1 MEKKKESIHA
11 ILYMNANI
19 GGEVFDKEELDSDD
33 DWNVGECED
42 SEIDDMNTDEKLKKK
57 KRKKEFAM
65 RDGVLGGSN
74 DKKTIEKASKAQGR
88 RLSSKRST
96 YVSTWSHKKN
106 VDCWE
111 YSAYSFAKDFV
122 YRALARCDPSSVQV
136 FIGLVDLYAPGESLT
151 RYSAIWSWLV
161 GYLRVLGLVWL
172 VYGLF

>member
-96 YVSTWSHKKN
+96 YVST
-106 VDCWE
+106 
-111 YSAYSFAKDFV
+111 
-122 YRALARCDPSSVQV
+122 
-136 FIGLVDLYAPGESLT
+136 
-151 RYSAIWSWLV
+151 
-161 GYLRVLGLVWL
+161 
-172 VYGLF
+172 